1 MWHFFLEKTCSEE
14 ELSNLNVQVS
24 EIQSFVDELSASK
37 SLLET
42 HMSEL
47 ELQRDQAQQKL
58 SELESS
64 SIKLNSDLEVI
75 NYFHHFTIMVHKIA
89 YCKIQKHQKDLK
101 TSSVIPT
108 FRTSRFNY
116 FKTV

>member
-1 MWHFFLEKTCSEE
+1 M
-14 ELSNLNVQVS
+14 SNLNVQVS

-42 HMSEL
+42 QMSEL

-89 YCKIQKHQKDLK
+89 YWYHNPRAQKTKFENFSCD
-101 TSSVIPT
+101 IPYIK
-108 FRTSRFNY
+108 FQLH
-116 FKTV
+116 